1 MNDTTAAQLIAL
13 DNEFYRVHAASFSQT
28 RQAPWEGWKRTW
40 KTAYE
45 ALALEPGRAVA
56 NESCA
61 HNSGHKAVTTTRPP
75 CSVLDLACGN
85 LRFERALTEAAPEV
99 QFFFDALDYCD
110 ELAMGEPA
118 ATIDNL
124 TYRSADIL
132 TELLA
137 HHTLPANTLGH
148 PAHDL
153 AACFGFMHHVPG
165 FELRARVLETLI
177 QATRPSGVIV
187 ISFWQF
193 MNNASIAAKAHTLTQ
208 AVQEGKL
215 CCQLDPT
222 QLEEGDYFLD
232 WQSDTSALRYCH
244 HTSDAE
250 IDRLLAAASSGVTE
264 LERYSADGRGG
275 NLNRYVILKRN

>member
-28 RQAPWEGWKRTW
+28 RQAPWEGWKRAW

-45 ALALEPGRAVA
+45 TLSLEPGRAVA
-56 NESCA
+56 NESHA
-61 HNSGHKAVTTTRPP
+61 TNSGHKAIAARPT

-85 LRFERALTEAAPEV
+85 LRFERALTETAPEV
-99 QFFFDALDYCD
+99 QFFFDALDCCD
-110 ELAMGEPA
+110 ELVMGKAA

-124 TYRSADIL
+124 TYRSTDIL
-132 TELLA
+132 AELLA
-137 HHTLPANTLGH
+137 HHTLPADALGH
-148 PAHDL
+148 PMHDL
-153 AACFGFMHHVPG
+153 TVCFGFMHHVPS
-165 FELRARVLETLI
+165 FELRTRVLETLI
-177 QATRPSGVIV
+177 QATRPGGVAV

-193 MNNASIAAKAHTLTQ
+193 MNNTSIAAKARTLTQ
-208 AVQEGKL
+208 AVRESEL

-232 WQSDTSALRYCH
+232 WQSDTSVLRYCH

-250 IDRLLAAASSGVTE
+250 IDRLLATVSNCVTE

>member
-13 DNEFYRVHAASFSQT
+13 DNEFYCVHAASFSQT
-28 RQAPWEGWKRTW
+28 RQAPWEGWKRAW

-45 ALALEPGRAVA
+45 TLTLEPGRAVT
-56 NESCA
+56 NESHA
-61 HNSGHKAVTTTRPP
+61 TNSGHKAIAARPT

-85 LRFERALTEAAPEV
+85 LRFERALTETAPEV
-99 QFFFDALDYCD
+99 QFFFDALDCCD
-110 ELAMGEPA
+110 ELAMGEAA

-124 TYRSADIL
+124 TYRSTDIL
-132 TELLA
+132 AELLA
-137 HHTLPANTLGH
+137 HHTLPADALGH
-148 PAHDL
+148 PTHDL
-153 AACFGFMHHVPG
+153 TVCFGFMHHVPG

-177 QATRPSGVIV
+177 QATRPGGVVV

-193 MNNASIAAKAHTLTQ
+193 MNSTSIAAKARTLTQ
-208 AVQEGKL
+208 AVRESEL

-232 WQSDTSALRYCH
+232 WQSDTSVLRYCH

-250 IDRLLAAASSGVTE
+250 IDRLLATVSNCVTE